1 MFESVNRER
10 QVSRIAKERLMPK
23 RSKLTVISC
32 FTAFLLVGCRVSAP
46 EKGSDTITLMA
57 RYNQQGD
64 TTMQ

>member
-1 MFESVNRER
+1 
-10 QVSRIAKERLMPK
+10 MPK